1 MVTLH
6 DRDARAD
13 HGPPTEDGVRRTR
26 RHFWLP
32 VIAGIAV
39 VLAGL
44 GAVNATASTGPKLGV
59 TPLALAYDGSHCT
72 VITSSGQT
80 CTVTVSNTGTS
91 GALTWGVLGE
101 RDASN
106 NSLDDATF
114 APAGGSLNPGKSVK
128 VKITTKDCNTGAVLW
143 AFFFLSTNGGGSRT
157 VSLACG

>member
-1 MVTLH
+1 MVTLY
-6 DRDARAD
+6 DGDARAD
-13 HGPPTEDGVRRTR
+13 HGPPTEDGMRPTR

-32 VIAGIAV
+32 VIAAIAV

-59 TPLALAYDGSHCT
+59 TPLVLSYDGSHCT

-91 GALTWGVLGE
+91 GALSWDVLGE
-101 RDASN
+101 RDGSN

-114 APAGGSLNPGKSVK
+114 EPSDFGSLNPGQSVK
-128 VKITTKDCNTGAVLW
+128 VKITTKDCNTGAVFW
-143 AFFFLSTNGGGSRT
+143 AFFFLSTNGGSRT
-157 VSLACG
+157 VTLGCG

>member
-1 MVTLH
+1 MVTLC

-13 HGPPTEDGVRRTR
+13 HGPPTEDGMRRTR

-44 GAVNATASTGPKLGV
+44 GAVNATAASGPKLGV
-59 TPLALAYDGSHCT
+59 TPLAFAYNGSHCT
-72 VITSSGQT
+72 GITSVT

-91 GALTWGVLGE
+91 GALSWGVLGE
-101 RDASN
+101 RDASA

-114 APAGGSLNPGKSVK
+114 APASGSLNPGKSVK
-128 VKITTKDCNTGAVLW
+128 VKITTKDCGTGAVLW
-143 AFFFLSTNGGGSRT
+143 AFFFLSNGGSRT